1 MLTINNSIVKP
12 IKIQRHSL
20 LMFTKL
26 YSTEV
31 YFLCNSSEKIMGIHE
46 FEAFN
51 YIPLSTEKHSK
62 EMYFIFSYSNDRML
76 LYLDR
81 S

>member
-1 MLTINNSIVKP
+1 
-12 IKIQRHSL
+12 
-20 LMFTKL
+20 MFTKL
-26 YSTEV
+26 YSAEV

-46 FEAFN
+46 FEVFD
-51 YIPLSTEKHSK
+51 YIPLSTEKHLLRRCIS
-62 EMYFIFSYSNDRML
+62 IFSYSSDRML